1 MKNISEK
8 VWRGYREWSTNYS
21 SFSLQ
26 GQRSLFEK
34 VVQFNKNIAE
44 NVWRNYLEWSLN
56 IEPFKDIILA
66 FKVKLDFDFDL

>member
-1 MKNISEK
+1 MVYELQLL
-8 VWRGYREWSTNYS
+8 
-21 SFSLQ
+21 SLR